1 MSRPML
7 AAFLALAA
15 IICPHGLRAQT
26 PTPPLKAE
34 LIEVRKIADD
44 APHNAFTDLIY
55 WHDQFVC
62 AFRQGRGHVSTDGR
76 IAILTSADGDQ
87 WERAAAL
94 TLPDLDL
101 RDASLS
107 ATPDGRLMLI
117 GGVAPR
123 KADGE
128 SSATGAFVAFSEDGR
143 EWTKPQVIVEPGRW
157 LWRVSWHGGKAYGVS
172 YATPDNHPVA
182 SLLVSD
188 DGVKFTE
195 LVPKLLAEGYPTE
208 AVIRFAADGTAYCLQ
223 RRDGSAPAN
232 SAYLGVSQPPYQ
244 EWAWHDLHEFFGGPN
259 LLQLPE
265 GQWIAAGRI
274 VRDGVPTTDVA
285 ILDVASKQLQPILS
299 LPSGGD
305 TSYPGLVYRDGVLWV
320 SYYSSH
326 EGKTS
331 IYLAKVQLT
340 PNRGD

>member
-15 IICPHGLRAQT
+15 LICPQSLHAQT
-26 PTPPLKAE
+26 PAPPLKAE
-34 LIEVRKIADD
+34 LIEVRTIADD

-87 WERAAAL
+87 WERAATL
-94 TLPDLDL
+94 TIPDLDL

-107 ATPDGRLMLI
+107 VTPDGRLMLI

-128 SSATGAFVAFSEDGR
+128 SSATGTFVAFSDNAR
-143 EWTKPQVIVEPGRW
+143 DWTKPQVIVEPGRW
-157 LWRVSWHGGKAYGVS
+157 LWRVSWHNGKAYGVS

-188 DGVKFTE
+188 DGVKFTN

-223 RRDGSAPAN
+223 RRDGSAPEN
-232 SAYLGVSQPPYQ
+232 SAYLGVSQPPYR
-244 EWAWHDLHEFFGGPN
+244 EWTWHDLHEFFGGPN

-305 TSYPGLVYRDGVLWV
+305 TSYPGLVYRDGILWV

-331 IYLAKVQLT
+331 VYLAKVRLT
-340 PNRGD
+340 PSRGD

>member
-1 MSRPML
+1 MIRLTLVASLILATLLSSRPL
-7 AAFLALAA
+7 S
-15 IICPHGLRAQT
+15 AQA
-26 PTPPLKAE
+26 PEAPLKAE
-34 LIEVRKIADD
+34 LIDVRKIADD

-55 WHDQFVC
+55 WRDQFVC

-87 WERAAAL
+87 WERAATL
-94 TLPDLDL
+94 SLPDLDL

-123 KADGE
+123 KADNE
-128 SSATGAFVAFSEDGR
+128 SSATGTFVAFSEDGR
-143 EWTKPQVIVEPGRW
+143 DWTKPQVIVEPGRW
-157 LWRVSWHGGKAYGVS
+157 LWRVTWHDGKAYGVS

-188 DGVKFTE
+188 DGVKFAE
-195 LVPKLLAEGYPTE
+195 LVPKLLAEGWPTE

-232 SAYLGVSQPPYQ
+232 SAYLGVSQPPYEQ
-244 EWAWHDLHEFFGGPN
+244 WQWDDLHEFFGGPN
-259 LLQLPE
+259 LLQLPD

-274 VRDGVPTTDVA
+274 ERDGKPTTDVA
-285 ILDVASKQLQPILS
+285 LLDVAAKTLTPLLS

-326 EGKTS
+326 EEKTN
-331 IYLAKVQLT
+331 IYLAKVRLT
-340 PNRGD
+340 PQ

>member
-1 MSRPML
+1 MPFRFMISL
-7 AAFLALAA
+7 VALVAASISLQ
-15 IICPHGLRAQT
+15 LRAES
-26 PTPPLKAE
+26 PALPLKAE
-34 LIEVRKIADD
+34 LIEVRKLADD
-44 APHNAFTDLIY
+44 APHSAFTDLIF
-55 WHDQFVC
+55 WNDNFIC
-62 AFRQGRGHVSTDGR
+62 AFREGRGHVSTDGR
-76 IAILTSADGDQ
+76 IAILTSPDGEQ
-87 WERAAAL
+87 WDRAATL
-94 TLPDLDL
+94 TLPELDL

-107 ATPDGRLMLI
+107 ITPDDRLMLV

-123 KADGE
+123 TEDGA
-128 SSATGAFVAFSEDGR
+128 SSATGSFVAFSHDGVT
-143 EWTKPQVIVEPGRW
+143 WTKPQVIVEPGRW
-157 LWRVSWHGGKAYGVS
+157 LWRVTWHDGKAYGVS

-223 RRDGSAPAN
+223 RRDGSPPTN
-232 SAYLGVSQPPYQ
+232 SAYLGVSQSPYK
-244 EWAWHDLHEFFGGPN
+244 EWTWHDLNEFLGGPN
-259 LLQLPE
+259 LLHLPE

-305 TSYPGLVYRDGVLWV
+305 TSYPGLVYRDGILWV

-331 IYLAKVQLT
+331 IYLAKVRLT
-340 PNRGD
+340 PSRGD

>member
-1 MSRPML
+1 MSRLFL
-7 AAFLALAA
+7 AASLALGTLLGPDRA
-15 IICPHGLRAQT
+15 LAQT
-26 PTPPLKAE
+26 SKAPLKAE
-34 LIEVRKIADD
+34 LIDVRKIADD

-76 IAILTSADGDQ
+76 IAILISADGDK
-87 WERAAAL
+87 WSRAA
-94 TLPDLDL
+94 TLSLPELDL

-128 SSATGAFVAFSEDGR
+128 SSATGSFVAFSENGR
-143 EWTKPQVIVEPGRW
+143 DWTTPQVVVEPGRW
-157 LWRVSWHGGKAYGVS
+157 LWRVSWHDGKAYGVS
-172 YATPDNHPVA
+172 YATPDDHPVA

-188 DGVKFTE
+188 DGVKYKE

-223 RRDGSAPAN
+223 RRDGSAPVN
-232 SAYLGVSQPPYQ
+232 SAYLGVSQPPYKQ
-244 EWAWHDLHEFFGGPN
+244 WQWDDLHEFFGGPN
-259 LLQLPE
+259 LLQLPD
-265 GQWIAAGRI
+265 GHWIGAGRI
-274 VRDGVPTTDVA
+274 VREGKPTTDVA
-285 ILDVASKQLQPILS
+285 LLDVAAKTLTPLLS

-305 TSYPGLVYRDGVLWV
+305 TSYPGLVYRKGVLWI

-326 EGKTS
+326 EGKTN
-331 IYLAKVQLT
+331 IYLAKVRLT
-340 PNRGD
+340 PQ

>member
-1 MSRPML
+1 MSRLLLATSLVL
-7 AAFLALAA
+7 AALLGPDRA
-15 IICPHGLRAQT
+15 HAQT
-26 PTPPLKAE
+26 PTVPLKAE
-34 LIEVRKIADD
+34 LIDVRKIADD

-55 WHDQFVC
+55 WRDQFVC

-76 IAILTSADGDQ
+76 IAILTSANGDK
-87 WERAAAL
+87 WSRAATL
-94 TLPDLDL
+94 SLPDLDL

-123 KADGE
+123 KADNE
-128 SSATGAFVAFSEDGR
+128 SSDTGSFVAFSENGR
-143 EWTKPQVIVEPGRW
+143 DWTKPQVIVEPGRW
-157 LWRVSWHGGKAYGVS
+157 LWRVTWHDGKAYGVS

-195 LVPKLLAEGYPTE
+195 LVPKLLAEGWPTE
-208 AVIRFAADGTAYCLQ
+208 AVIRFAPDGTAYCLQ

-232 SAYLGVSQPPYQ
+232 SAYLGVSQPPYEQ
-244 EWAWHDLHEFFGGPN
+244 WQWNDLHEFFGGPN
-259 LLQLPE
+259 LLQLPD

-274 VRDGVPTTDVA
+274 ARGGKPTTDVA
-285 ILDVASKQLQPILS
+285 LLDVAAKTLTPLLS

-305 TSYPGLVYRDGVLWV
+305 TSYPGLVYREGVLWV

-326 EGKTS
+326 EEKTN
-331 IYLAKVQLT
+331 IYLAKVRLAPQ
-340 PNRGD
+340 